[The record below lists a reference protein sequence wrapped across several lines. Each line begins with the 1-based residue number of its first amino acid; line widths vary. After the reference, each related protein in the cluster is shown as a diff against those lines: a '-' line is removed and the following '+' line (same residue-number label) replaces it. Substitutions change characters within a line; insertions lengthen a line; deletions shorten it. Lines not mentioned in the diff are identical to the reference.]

1 MRDADFFERRFGEK
15 FGICLIVSG
24 EGGTHSHAHLLT
36 THTQAAAAQ
45 LNAPRCRFE
54 NNGLIKR
61 EQREEY
67 EHDDEETKSRRVA
80 RTRRKLEFVFQ
91 FPPKAR
97 LGNAR
102 DVGVD
107 VFRRTNRRRENA

>member
-1 MRDADFFERRFGEK
+1 MRLFEKNVLGKSSALVFLKRW
-15 FGICLIVSG
+15 
-24 EGGTHSHAHLLT
+24 H

-45 LNAPRCRFE
+45 LNAPRGRRVE
-54 NNGLIKR
+54 NHGLIKR

-67 EHDDEETKSRRVA
+67 EHGFDDDEETKSRRVA
-80 RTRRKLEFVFQ
+80 RTRRKLEFLFQ
-91 FPPKAR
+91 FPPKTR

>member
-15 FGICLIVSG
+15 FGICLIVS
-24 EGGTHSHAHLLT
+24 EEVAHT
-36 THTQAAAAQ
+36 RTHTQAAAAQ